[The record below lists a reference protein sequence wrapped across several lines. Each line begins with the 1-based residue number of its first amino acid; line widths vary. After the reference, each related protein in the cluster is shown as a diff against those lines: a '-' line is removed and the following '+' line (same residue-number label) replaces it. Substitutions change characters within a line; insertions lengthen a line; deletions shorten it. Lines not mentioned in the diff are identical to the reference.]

1 MAGKQFTGS
10 GVGKSKAEPSG
21 SPSET
26 RANRRPIA
34 LAVLLTS
41 LAWLTLAGGA
51 LLAWRQPQ
59 PAAFQLQPPPA
70 TATPAPTATLAP
82 IQVDVAGAVLA
93 PGVYVLPTG
102 ARAGDAIT
110 AAGGLAANADPASVN
125 LARRLEDGEKL
136 VAPTLAPEQPAGF
149 AVAAP
154 ATFEGSGTRSSSLQ
168 GDGSGLIDINTAN
181 AQELEA
187 LPAIGPVTAQ
197 AIVDHRMANGP
208 FRSIEDLVDVK
219 GIGQATLDKIRDLI
233 IAGQ

>member
-1 MAGKQFTGS
+1 MAGKQHTGS
-10 GVGKSKAEPSG
+10 GAGKSKAEPNG
-21 SPSET
+21 SSSET
-26 RANRRPIA
+26 QADRRPVV

-41 LAWLTLAGGA
+41 LAWLVLAGGA

-93 PGVYVLPTG
+93 PGVYTLPTG

-110 AAGGLAANADPASVN
+110 AAGGLAANADAAMVN
-125 LARRLEDGEKL
+125 LARPLEDGEKL
-136 VAPTLAPEQPAGF
+136 VAPTLAPPPA
-149 AVAAP
+149 ASAAAAP
-154 ATFEGSGTRSSSLQ
+154 PTFEGGVTRGRSLA
-168 GDGSGLIDINTAN
+168 GGGSGLIDINAAS

-197 AIVDHRMANGP
+197 AIVDYRLANGP
-208 FRSIEDLVDVK
+208 FRSIEDIVDVK
-219 GIGQATLDKIRDLI
+219 GIGQATLDKIRNLI
-233 IAGQ
+233 TAGP